1 MKTISALESKIL
13 DINSEA
19 LGVSVDILMDNAG
32 RAIAELLNSRFPG
45 KRIAF
50 VCGNGNNGGDGI
62 AAANMVTLN
71 DATIFLLKPETSIR
85 SEHIRCL
92 LSGTKCPVKQFSEFD
107 EKLFDV
113 IVDCALG
120 TGFTGGV
127 RAPYDSF
134 IKRSNAFSGTVI
146 SVDIPSGL
154 GSDLFVIP
162 DITITFHALKEGM
175 NRMNS
180 GEIIVTDISMPA
192 KAEKNIGP
200 GDMLRYPI
208 PKADGH
214 KGNNGRLLVI
224 GGGPYYGA
232 PAISALASLR
242 IGTDIVRIAAPEHC
256 CTKISAV
263 SPVFTLIELPGNE
276 FTSDHIPLLGNVLN
290 DYDAV
295 LIGPGLGTSGPTCEA
310 VRRFIS
316 EFDIPVVVDADG
328 LTALGKGF
336 KGRRNIILTPH
347 RKEFERLGGILSDD
361 LEKAVSRL
369 SSDMGAIVLLKGKE
383 DLIAYGDKVRINTTG
398 TPGMTGAGTGDVLAG
413 IVAGLL
419 SKGMSAFDSAC
430 LGAYISGRSG
440 EYAFQDR
447 SYGMIATDVI
457 EMIPKVL
464 KDGLGR

>member
-13 DINSEA
+13 DVNSEA
-19 LGVSVDILMDNAG
+19 LGVPVNALMDNAG
-32 RAIAELLNSRFPG
+32 RAIAELLNSRFSE
-45 KRIAF
+45 KRVAF

-62 AAANMVTLN
+62 TAANMVTSN
-71 DATIFLLKPETSIR
+71 DVTIFLLRPETSIR
-85 SEHIRCL
+85 SEHVKNL
-92 LSGTKCPVKQFSEFD
+92 LSRTKCPVKRFSEFSED
-107 EKLFDV
+107 SFDV

-120 TGFTGGV
+120 TGFAGEV

-134 IKRSNAFSGTVI
+134 IKRSNAFNGTVI

-154 GSDLFVIP
+154 GSDLSVIP

-175 NRMNS
+175 DIMNS
-180 GEIIVTDISMPA
+180 GEIIVTDIGIPA
-192 KAEKNIGP
+192 KAEKNTGP
-200 GDMLRYPI
+200 GDLLRYPI

-214 KGNNGRLLVI
+214 KGDNGRLLVI

-232 PAISALASLR
+232 PAMSALASLR
-242 IGTDIVRIAAPEHC
+242 IGTDIVRIAAPGHC
-256 CTKISAV
+256 CTKIAAV

-276 FTSDHIPLLGNVLN
+276 FTSDHIPLLGNISN

-295 LIGPGLGTSGPTCEA
+295 LIGPGLGTSESTCKA
-310 VRRFIS
+310 VRRFVS
-316 EFDIPVVVDADG
+316 EFDIPTVVDADG

-336 KGRRNIILTPH
+336 RGRKNIILTPH
-347 RKEFERLGGILSDD
+347 KKEFERLGGILSDD
-361 LEKAVSRL
+361 LEKDVSIL
-369 SSDMGAIVLLKGKE
+369 SSDVNAVILLKGME
-383 DLIAYGDKVRINTTG
+383 DLIACGDRVRINTSG

-419 SKGMSAFDSAC
+419 SKGMNAFDSAC
-430 LGAYISGRSG
+430 LGAYISGVSG

-457 EMIPKVL
+457 DMIPKVL
-464 KDGLGR
+464 KDGLRR